1 IPTVI
6 FALIGKGISVGFIP
20 MYTRIENS
28 DGPDKALQYTNNVIN
43 LVLVICTIIFIT
55 GLIYTEP
62 IVKLFASGFKGDTLD
77 LTVSFTRVTLVGVYF
92 SGLNYVYL
100 AYLQIKGVFIIPTI
114 MGLPANLIM
123 IASIYIS
130 SHENVYFLAIGA
142 LIAVFSQF

>member
-1 IPTVI
+1 MKKTVVILMLVTIISKILGFARDIVLSYFYGASDISDVYLISMTIPTVI

-62 IVKLFASGFKGDTLD
+62 IVKLFAS
-77 LTVSFTRVTLVGVYF
+77 
-92 SGLNYVYL
+92 
-100 AYLQIKGVFIIPTI
+100 
-114 MGLPANLIM
+114 
-123 IASIYIS
+123 
-130 SHENVYFLAIGA
+130 
-142 LIAVFSQF
+142 